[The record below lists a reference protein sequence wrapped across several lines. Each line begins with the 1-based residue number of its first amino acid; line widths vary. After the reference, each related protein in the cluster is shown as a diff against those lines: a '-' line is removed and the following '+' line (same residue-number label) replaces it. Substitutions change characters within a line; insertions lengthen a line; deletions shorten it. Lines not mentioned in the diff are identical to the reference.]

1 MIRWPVSF
9 GEAADRISI
18 LQIKRERIGD
28 LRKLANIEAELT
40 QAMQLLFRHVPQTTE
55 FQRLFAQLKK
65 INGRLWEI
73 EEELRQHERKGEFG
87 PEFVALARSVYR
99 NNDERFRVKREI
111 DQLLGSAT
119 REEKSY
125 SDVEC
130 SEAPAQSPA
139 PAQD

>member
-1 MIRWPVSF
+1 MIRLPMSF
-9 GEAADRISI
+9 GETADRISI
-18 LQIKRERIGD
+18 LQIKRERIRD
-28 LRKLANIEAELT
+28 PRKLANIEAELA
-40 QAMQLLFRHVPQTTE
+40 QAMQLLLEHVPQTTE
-55 FQRLFAQLKK
+55 FKRLFAQLKGL
-65 INGRLWEI
+65 NGCLWQI
-73 EEELRQHERKGEFG
+73 EEELREHERKGEFG

-111 DQLLGSAT
+111 DQFLGSPV

-130 SEAPAQSPA
+130 SQAPAQSPA